1 MFTGIIQ
8 KACLVAS
15 VEKQAEFCSFS
26 VTLPTELSEGLQ
38 VGASV
43 AIDGC
48 CQTVTHYEPES
59 ALDGGRGQPVNVWFD
74 AMQETLKRTTLSSL
88 EPGQSVN
95 IERAAKFG
103 QEIGGHELS
112 GHVDATIEIKNI
124 ETTEDNHIITLQLPQ
139 DLKRYVFNKG
149 YLGIHGASLTVSDLD
164 RENGTFRVYLIPET
178 LRVTNLG
185 SLKPGNLANL
195 EIDRRT
201 QVIVDT
207 VNTYL
212 QEQAG

>member
-1 MFTGIIQ
+1 M
-8 KACLVAS
+8 
-15 VEKQAEFCSFS
+15 
-26 VTLPTELSEGLQ
+26 
-38 VGASV
+38 
-43 AIDGC
+43 
-48 CQTVTHYEPES
+48 
-59 ALDGGRGQPVNVWFD
+59 
-74 AMQETLKRTTLSSL
+74 KRTTLSSL
-88 EPGQSVN
+88 ELGQSVN

-112 GHVDATIEIKNI
+112 GHIDSTIKVKAVES
-124 ETTEDNHIITLQLPQ
+124 TVDNHIITLELPTEFR
-139 DLKRYVFNKG
+139 RYAFNKG

-164 RENGTFRVYLIPET
+164 RANGTFRVYLIPET

-185 SLKPGNLANL
+185 SLKTGDYANL

-212 QEQAG
+212 EEQADA